1 MFLSLACQKMLA
13 FKDSK
18 FPNHATKTDSGKT
31 MLTGGKYDSH
41 QCIILTILSLS
52 KNPCFQWRE
61 TQACDC
67 KIPNHSS
74 GCVWGFWPAN
84 QAEEKRV
91 SLYQSQKRPLFL
103 GSNMKNYFILKGEP
117 FPLKKKKFSN
127 SKKHLLFKKKQGFW
141 QARHMTTCP
150 ACVGLPTLILIQKP
164 IIGAISTKISARKIR
179 FSCFWK

>member
-1 MFLSLACQKMLA
+1 MFLPPACQKMLA

-52 KNPCFQWRE
+52 KNPCFQWKE

-74 GCVWGFWPAN
+74 GCVWGPWPAK
-84 QAEEKRV
+84 QAEEKQV
-91 SLYQSQKRPLFL
+91 PLYQSQKRPLFL
-103 GSNMKNYFILKGEP
+103 RSNMKNFFVLKGEP
-117 FPLKKKKFSN
+117 FPLKKKEIFQFQKTSSLQEKTGFLT
-127 SKKHLLFKKKQGFW
+127 SKTHD
-141 QARHMTTCP
+141 HMPCLRWF
-150 ACVGLPTLILIQKP
+150 ACTKLNPKANNRGHQLQQ
-164 IIGAISTKISARKIR
+164 ISKEN
-179 FSCFWK
+179 